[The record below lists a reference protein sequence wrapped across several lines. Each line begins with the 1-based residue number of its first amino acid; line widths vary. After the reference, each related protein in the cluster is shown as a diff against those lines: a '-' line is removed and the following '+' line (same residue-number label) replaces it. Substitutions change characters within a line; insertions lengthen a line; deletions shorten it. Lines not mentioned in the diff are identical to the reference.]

1 MQAEAEV
8 SRLQAMKSTKMKE
21 VLLRKRLEL
30 EEICRKAHLVIE
42 TQNSVDFSVEAIES
56 GNLFLS

>member
-1 MQAEAEV
+1 M

-42 TQNSVDFSVEAIES
+42 TKSSVDFSVEAIES
-56 GNLFLS
+56 GNFFLL

>member
-56 GNLFLS
+56 GNFFLS